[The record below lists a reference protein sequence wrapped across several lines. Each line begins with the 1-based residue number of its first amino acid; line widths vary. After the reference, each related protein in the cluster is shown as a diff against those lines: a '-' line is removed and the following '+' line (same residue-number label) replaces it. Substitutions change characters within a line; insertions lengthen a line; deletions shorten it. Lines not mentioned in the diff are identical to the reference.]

1 MFERNSFAPTLGVLL
16 GILLVMT
23 GFLAFSFGYLLDFEE
38 PLFASFCIW
47 AFLMYGVLFCF
58 ASGGAF
64 KNIEK

>member
-23 GFLAFSFGYLLDFEE
+23 AFLAFSFGYLLDFEE

-47 AFLMYGVLFCF
+47 AFFDVWRIILLRIRW
-58 ASGGAF
+58 S
-64 KNIEK
+64 I